1 MKKYDKNMKKYK
13 INMKKYEI
21 NMKLT
26 LVFGLDP
33 NRLPDNAKS
42 LKILRFCETDPL
54 ESLKILWFWE
64 PKLAESL

>member
-1 MKKYDKNMKKYK
+1 
-13 INMKKYEI
+13 
-21 NMKLT
+21 MKLT